1 MIRWT
6 IPVLLLAACATSPSP
21 AERVRGQAAEHS
33 PPAVSIFTVAHE
45 DDWQLFMMPDAFR
58 AMDESQEKA
67 VFSHLTAGDAGKGVT
82 GDPVPYYV
90 AREEGALRAIRFLA
104 NAGDKPG
111 LGSEM
116 RVTEQMVA
124 GHRLH
129 RVSYANAVIYF
140 LRLPDGFGQG
150 PGYETTGFQSLQRF
164 MEGKIATM
172 SAVDASAT
180 YAGWSDLQETLAG
193 IITAELVGGS
203 QLSIRVTE
211 PEASLNPIEHSDH
224 RHTARAMLAVAEHFP
239 CAAVL
244 RYDTYDNRNRPMNL
258 TGADLLMHAGIW
270 GATTSG
276 LGDNFA
282 PSTWEP
288 GHFNWLGRMYVRE
301 ARAKEQCVAAPA
313 K

>member
-1 MIRWT
+1 MARWL
-6 IPVLLLAACATSPSP
+6 IAALLLGACASAP
-21 AERVRGQAAEHS
+21 APVAKTADQATAPS

-58 AMDESQEKA
+58 AMDEAQEKA
-67 VFSHLTAGDAGKGVT
+67 VFIHLTAGDAGKGVT
-82 GDPVPYYV
+82 GEPVPYYR
-90 AREEGALRAIRFLA
+90 AREEGALRAVRFLA

-111 LGSEM
+111 LGSQM
-116 RVTEQMVA
+116 LASDVMVA

-129 RVSYANAVIYF
+129 RVSYANAVVYF

-150 PGYETTGFQSLQRF
+150 TGYETTGFQSLQRF
-164 MEGKIATM
+164 MEGKISAMT
-172 SAVDASAT
+172 AVDGSAT
-180 YAGWSDLQETLAG
+180 YASWIDLQDTLHG
-193 IITAELVGGS
+193 IVAAERVSGS
-203 QLSIRVTE
+203 ALSIRVTE

-224 RHTARAMLAVAEHFP
+224 RHTARAMLAVAAQFP
-239 CAAVL
+239 CASVL

-258 TGADLLMHAGIW
+258 TGADLLMHAGVW

-288 GHFNWLGRMYVRE
+288 GHFNWLGRIYMRTT
-301 ARAKEQCVAAPA
+301 PA
-313 K
+313 KGACED

>member
-6 IPVLLLAACATSPSP
+6 IPVLLLAACVTSPTSSEK
-21 AERVRGQAAEHS
+21 AVEQTAAPS
-33 PPAVSIFTVAHE
+33 PPSVSIFTVAHE

-58 AMDESQEKA
+58 AMDEPQEKA
-67 VFSHLTAGDAGKGVT
+67 VFIHLTAGDAGKGVT
-82 GDPVPYYV
+82 GEPVPYYL

-111 LGSEM
+111 LGSAM
-116 RVTEQMVA
+116 HASEQIVS

-129 RVSYANAVIYF
+129 RVIYANAVVYF
-140 LRLPDGFGQG
+140 LRLPDGFGAG
-150 PGYETTGFQSLQRF
+150 TGYEATGFQSLQRF

-172 SAVDASAT
+172 SAIDGSAT
-180 YAGWSDLQETLAG
+180 YAGWGDLQATLAG
-193 IITAELVGGS
+193 IVTAERVAGS
-203 QLSIRVTE
+203 DLSIRVTE

-224 RHTARAMLAVAEHFP
+224 RHTARAMLAVAEQFP
-239 CAAVL
+239 CALVL

-288 GHFNWLGRMYVRE
+288 GHFNWLGRMYVR
-301 ARAKEQCVAAPA
+301 ATPPKGACGN
-313 K
+313 

>member
-6 IPVLLLAACATSPSP
+6 IPVLLLAACATSPTSTEK
-21 AERVRGQAAEHS
+21 AVEQAAAPS

-58 AMDESQEKA
+58 AMDEPQEKA
-67 VFSHLTAGDAGKGVT
+67 VFIHLTAGDAGKGVT
-82 GDPVPYYV
+82 GEPVPYYL
-90 AREEGALRAIRFLA
+90 AREEGALRAVRFLA

-116 RVTEQMVA
+116 HASEQMVA
-124 GHRLH
+124 GHSLH
-129 RVSYANAVIYF
+129 RVTYGNAVVYF
-140 LRLPDGFGQG
+140 LRLPDGFGEG
-150 PGYETTGFQSLQRF
+150 TGYETTGFQSLQRF

-172 SAVDASAT
+172 SAVDGSAT
-180 YAGWSDLQETLAG
+180 YASWADLQETLAG
-193 IITAELVGGS
+193 IVTAERVARS
-203 QLSIRVTE
+203 DLSIRVTE

-224 RHTARAMLAVAEHFP
+224 RHTARAMLAVAENFP
-239 CAAVL
+239 CASVL
-244 RYDTYDNRNRPMNL
+244 RYDTYDNRNRPLNL

-301 ARAKEQCVAAPA
+301 TPPKDTCGG
-313 K
+313 